1 MSTSRS
7 IITLSVK
14 ERRFIQ
20 SQLKSRISELDY
32 FIEAIGGKDQKTD
45 WKNEKNFCQNFLIK
59 INKRLEHLDGKI
71 CTP

>member
-7 IITLSVK
+7 SITLSVK

-32 FIEAIGGKDQKTD
+32 FIEALGDKYQKSD
-45 WKNEKNFCQNFLIK
+45 WKNEKNFLQNFLVK
-59 INKRLEHLDGKI
+59 INKRLEHIDGKI
-71 CTP
+71 N

>member
-7 IITLSVK
+7 SITLSVK

-32 FIEAIGGKDQKTD
+32 FIEALGDKDQKSD
-45 WKNEKNFCQNFLIK
+45 WKNEKNFLQNFLVK
-59 INKRLEHLDGKI
+59 INKRLEHIDGKEN
-71 CTP
+71 

>member
-7 IITLSVK
+7 SITLSVK

-32 FIEAIGGKDQKTD
+32 FIEALGDKDQKSD
-45 WKNEKNFCQNFLIK
+45 WKNEKNFLQNFLVK
-59 INKRLEHLDGKI
+59 INKRLEHIEGKEN
-71 CTP
+71 